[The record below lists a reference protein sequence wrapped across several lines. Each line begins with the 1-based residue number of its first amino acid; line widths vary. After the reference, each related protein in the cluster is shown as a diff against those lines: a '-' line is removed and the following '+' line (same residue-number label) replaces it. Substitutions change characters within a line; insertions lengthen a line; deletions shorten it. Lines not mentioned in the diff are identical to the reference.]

1 MALLVMFVFFFFFFN
16 DTATTEI
23 YTLSLHDAL
32 PISWEKSRRGS
43 AARPAGRSAPAC
55 RGCRRGRCRRSC
67 RVLGQPRGRC
77 GERLEALPHQLHSGV
92 HRAVPCEPAGA
103 QVFDARGPHFRH
115 GGDPTRDARALVER
129 QGERGTQPVRA
140 PARDGDRIA
149 HRRDPGGVARGFGRR
164 RERVQVRDQ
173 EAQVRADAASLVV
186 VEQVHA
192 HKKTPAVGETV
203 GVISHEGG
211 SGRTPSPAAKIP
223 EPSPAL
229 YRLLPP
235 IFYPMPR
242 LAIAQIRPSKGDY
255 AANLQKIGGV
265 LAQIAKPDPPLHLV
279 IFPATVTSGYFVEG
293 GVPDVAVTAGTV
305 FRDLTW
311 EHEAASAPPIDV
323 AVGFYEVFQ
332 NHFYNSC
339 LYASLG
345 NAPSD
350 SASPRNASSGHASPG
365 IRHVHRKVFL
375 PTYGV
380 FDEERF
386 VERGRDIQAFDTR
399 FGRVAMLIC
408 EDAWHS
414 ITGTIAALQ
423 GAQLVIVPSAS
434 PARGTGMDEEGTR
447 LPTSVVR
454 WERILKGIAAEPGVW
469 VAFASLVGFEGGK
482 GFPGGSVLVSPGGE
496 IVLRG
501 PLFEEAVLTYD
512 LDFEELTRAR
522 AESPL
527 LANLEGNLPLLI
539 KNLGKGERG
548 KGKGKA
554 RAAEFDPATNGASV
568 KSAIRNPQSAI
579 HLVGKGVEE
588 GDPLAIDPDLARR
601 WLTSFLKD
609 EVVRRRGFTKGIV
622 GLSGGVDSSL
632 TAFLAVEALGKQ
644 NVIAVRMPYKT
655 SSPESLQHA
664 QLVIDQLGIEALTID
679 ISAAVDGYL
688 SQVETNGAA
697 DPTRRGNVMAR
708 ERMIVLFDLSAKYKA
723 LPIGTSN
730 KSERLLGY
738 FTWHAD
744 DTPPVNPLGDLFKT
758 QVRALARHV
767 GVPDVILRKPPTPDL
782 VPGQTTEGD
791 YGISYDKVDRIL
803 YYLIRGMKPED
814 IVSRGFT
821 REEVDKV
828 ERRLESTHWKR
839 RLPTVAV
846 MSQTA
851 IGEFYLRP
859 VDY

>member
-1 MALLVMFVFFFFFFN
+1 
-16 DTATTEI
+16 
-23 YTLSLHDAL
+23 
-32 PISWEKSRRGS
+32 
-43 AARPAGRSAPAC
+43 
-55 RGCRRGRCRRSC
+55 
-67 RVLGQPRGRC
+67 
-77 GERLEALPHQLHSGV
+77 
-92 HRAVPCEPAGA
+92 
-103 QVFDARGPHFRH
+103 
-115 GGDPTRDARALVER
+115 
-129 QGERGTQPVRA
+129 
-140 PARDGDRIA
+140 
-149 HRRDPGGVARGFGRR
+149 
-164 RERVQVRDQ
+164 
-173 EAQVRADAASLVV
+173 
-186 VEQVHA
+186 
-192 HKKTPAVGETV
+192 
-203 GVISHEGG
+203 
-211 SGRTPSPAAKIP
+211 
-223 EPSPAL
+223 
-229 YRLLPP
+229 
-235 IFYPMPR
+235 MPR
-242 LAIAQIRPSKGDY
+242 LAIAQIRPTKGEY

-265 LAQIAKPDPPLHLV
+265 LAQIARLDPPVDLV
-279 IFPATVTSGYFVEG
+279 IFPETATSGYFVEG
-293 GVPDVAVTAGTV
+293 GVRDVAVTAGTL
-305 FRDLTW
+305 FRDLSV
-311 EHEAASAPPIDV
+311 EHEAAGAPPVDV

-345 NAPSD
+345 NASFGN
-350 SASPRNASSGHASPG
+350 ASPDNASSR
-365 IRHVHRKVFL
+365 ILHVHRKVFL

-386 VERGRDIQAFDTR
+386 VERWREIQAFDTR
-399 FGRVAMLIC
+399 FGRVAILIC

-434 PARGTGMDEEGTR
+434 PARGTGRDEEGTR

-454 WERILKGIAAEPGVW
+454 WERILKGIADEHGVW

-482 GFPGGSVLVSPGGE
+482 GFPGGSVIVSPGGD

-501 PLFEEAVLTYD
+501 PLFEEAVLTHD
-512 LDFEELTRAR
+512 LDFDEITRAR
-522 AESPL
+522 AEAPL
-527 LANLEGNLPLLI
+527 LADLEVNLPYLV
-539 KNLGKGERG
+539 KSLGTREGGRG
-548 KGKGKA
+548 TGKRKA
-554 RAAEFDPATNGASV
+554 VRFDAATNGSHPSPV
-568 KSAIRNPQSAI
+568 PRPSSPI
-579 HLVGKGVEE
+579 HVVGKGVEE

-632 TAFLAVEALGKQ
+632 TAFLAVEALGKE
-644 NVIAVRMPYKT
+644 NVIAVRMPYQT

-664 QLVIDQLGIEALTID
+664 QLVIDRLGIESLTVD
-679 ISAAVDGYL
+679 ITAAVDGYL
-688 SQVETNGAA
+688 SQVEQNGGA

-708 ERMIVLFDLSAKYKA
+708 ERMIVLFDLSAKYRA
-723 LPIGTSN
+723 LPLGTGN

-767 GVPDVILRKPPTPDL
+767 GVPEVILQKPPTPDL

-803 YYLIRGMKPED
+803 YYLIRGMKADD
-814 IVSRGFT
+814 IVARGFT

-828 ERRLESTHWKR
+828 ERRLDSTHWKR

>member
-1 MALLVMFVFFFFFFN
+1 
-16 DTATTEI
+16 
-23 YTLSLHDAL
+23 
-32 PISWEKSRRGS
+32 
-43 AARPAGRSAPAC
+43 
-55 RGCRRGRCRRSC
+55 
-67 RVLGQPRGRC
+67 
-77 GERLEALPHQLHSGV
+77 
-92 HRAVPCEPAGA
+92 
-103 QVFDARGPHFRH
+103 
-115 GGDPTRDARALVER
+115 
-129 QGERGTQPVRA
+129 
-140 PARDGDRIA
+140 
-149 HRRDPGGVARGFGRR
+149 
-164 RERVQVRDQ
+164 
-173 EAQVRADAASLVV
+173 
-186 VEQVHA
+186 
-192 HKKTPAVGETV
+192 
-203 GVISHEGG
+203 
-211 SGRTPSPAAKIP
+211 
-223 EPSPAL
+223 
-229 YRLLPP
+229 
-235 IFYPMPR
+235 MPR
-242 LAIAQIRPSKGDY
+242 LAIAQIRPSKGEY
-255 AANLQKIGGV
+255 AANLRKIGGV
-265 LAQIAKPDPPLHLV
+265 LAQIAKLDPPVDLV
-279 IFPATVTSGYFVEG
+279 IFPETVTSGYFVEG
-293 GVPDVAVTAGTV
+293 GVRDVAVTAGTL
-305 FRDLTW
+305 FRDLTL
-311 EHEAASAPPIDV
+311 EHEAAAAPPIDV

-345 NAPSD
+345 NASPENASPD
-350 SASPRNASSGHASPG
+350 NASPRNASPR
-365 IRHVHRKVFL
+365 ILHVHRKVFL

-399 FGRVAMLIC
+399 FGRVAILIC

-447 LPTSVVR
+447 LPASVVR
-454 WERILKGIAAEPGVW
+454 WERILKGIADEHGVW

-527 LANLEGNLPLLI
+527 LADLEVNLPHLI
-539 KNLGKGERG
+539 KNLGKGETG
-548 KGKGKA
+548 KGKRKA
-554 RAAEFDPATNGASV
+554 RAAEFDPATNGAFL

-588 GDPLAIDPDLARR
+588 GDPLAIDCDLARR

-609 EVVRRRGFTKGIV
+609 EVVRRRRFTKGIV

-655 SSPESLQHA
+655 SSPESLEHA
-664 QLVIDQLGIEALTID
+664 QLVIDRLGIEALTID

-803 YYLIRGMKPED
+803 YYLIRGMRPDD
-814 IVSRGFT
+814 IVARGFT
-821 REEVDKV
+821 HEEVDKV

>member
-1 MALLVMFVFFFFFFN
+1 
-16 DTATTEI
+16 
-23 YTLSLHDAL
+23 
-32 PISWEKSRRGS
+32 
-43 AARPAGRSAPAC
+43 
-55 RGCRRGRCRRSC
+55 
-67 RVLGQPRGRC
+67 
-77 GERLEALPHQLHSGV
+77 
-92 HRAVPCEPAGA
+92 
-103 QVFDARGPHFRH
+103 
-115 GGDPTRDARALVER
+115 
-129 QGERGTQPVRA
+129 
-140 PARDGDRIA
+140 
-149 HRRDPGGVARGFGRR
+149 
-164 RERVQVRDQ
+164 
-173 EAQVRADAASLVV
+173 
-186 VEQVHA
+186 
-192 HKKTPAVGETV
+192 
-203 GVISHEGG
+203 
-211 SGRTPSPAAKIP
+211 
-223 EPSPAL
+223 
-229 YRLLPP
+229 
-235 IFYPMPR
+235 MPR
-242 LAIAQIRPSKGDY
+242 LAIAQLRPTKGDY
-255 AANLQKIGGV
+255 NANLQKIGGV
-265 LAQIAKPDPPLHLV
+265 LAQIAKLDPPVDLV
-279 IFPATVTSGYFVEG
+279 IFPETATSGYFVEG
-293 GVPDVAVTAGTV
+293 GVRDVAVTAGTL
-305 FRDLTW
+305 FRDLTV
-311 EHEAASAPPIDV
+311 EHEAAGAPPVDV
-323 AVGFYEVFQ
+323 AIGFYEVFQ

-339 LYASLG
+339 LFASLG
-345 NAPSD
+345 NA
-350 SASPRNASSGHASPG
+350 SPENASSGTASSR
-365 IRHVHRKVFL
+365 ILHVHRKVFL

-386 VERGRDIQAFDTR
+386 VERLREMHAFDTR
-399 FGRVAMLIC
+399 FGRVAILIC

-434 PARGTGMDEEGTR
+434 PARGTGRDEEGTR
-447 LPTSVVR
+447 LPASVVR
-454 WERILKGIAAEPGVW
+454 WERILKGITDEHGVW
-469 VAFASLVGFEGGK
+469 VAFASLVGSEGGK
-482 GFPGGSVLVSPGGE
+482 GFPGGSVIVSPGGD

-512 LDFEELTRAR
+512 LDFDELTRAR
-522 AESPL
+522 AEYQL
-527 LANLEGNLPLLI
+527 LADREVNLPHLV
-539 KNLGKGERG
+539 KNLGKGETG
-548 KGKGKA
+548 KGKRKA
-554 RAAEFDPATNGASV
+554 RAAEFDPATNGASL

-579 HLVGKGVEE
+579 HVVGRGVEE

-601 WLTSFLKD
+601 WLVSFLKD
-609 EVVRRRGFTKGIV
+609 EVVRRRGFTQGIV

-632 TAFLAVEALGKQ
+632 TAFLAVEALGKE
-644 NVIAVRMPYKT
+644 NVIGVRMPYKT

-664 QLVIDQLGIEALTID
+664 QLVIDQLGIESLTID
-679 ISAAVDGYL
+679 ITAAVDGYL
-688 SQVETNGAA
+688 SQVEKNGAA

-767 GVPDVILRKPPTPDL
+767 GVPDVILQKPPTPDL

-803 YYLIRGMKPED
+803 YYLIRGMKPEE
-814 IVSRGFT
+814 IVARGFT